1 MNTQKFINPFVI
13 FFLVFPGGISQ
24 GFVSVALPYL
34 LTRQGFS
41 VAETAGIIAIGFSA
55 NLWRF
60 IWGPIVDISLSLKKW
75 YWIGLVACIGTLLL
89 LCYASFAFKGVVLL
103 SIIVFV
109 SQVAATF
116 TLLPV
121 NGFMAKCIEEKK
133 KGIAS
138 GWYQAGS
145 LAGLGLG
152 GGAGLWLS
160 THYSVII
167 AGFVL
172 CAICIVFAF
181 SILLIKDIQHS
192 AEKKILHEIAGM
204 GKDVFAMLKVPI
216 TLFVIILIIFPI
228 GSGGAAGLWSAIAQE
243 WKIDADMV
251 ALVTGLLSGVVS
263 VIGCIMGGI
272 IVDRWGIWKAYLGAG
287 AVCAF
292 ITLII
297 ALMPLQPAVY
307 IGGVLVYTFGIGL
320 INAAFTAVILF
331 AIGKRNVV
339 TKFSLLVSLGNL
351 PNVYMTAFDGWI
363 HDKYNSRYMLLA
375 EAAIGILSVLVIYWL
390 LQKMRHKNLIPSV
403 VQ

>member
-13 FFLVFPGGISQ
+13 FFLVFPGGISL

-75 YWIGLVACIGTLLL
+75 YWIGLVACIATLLL

-109 SQVAATF
+109 SQVAGTF

-145 LAGLGLG
+145 LAGTGLG

-167 AGFVL
+167 AGIVL

-181 SILLIKDIQHS
+181 SMLLIKDIQHS

-216 TLFVIILIIFPI
+216 TLFVIILITFPI
-228 GSGGAAGLWSAIAQE
+228 GSGGAGSLWAAIAQE

-251 ALVTGLLSGVVS
+251 ALVTGILSGVVS
-263 VIGCIMGGI
+263 VIGCILGGI